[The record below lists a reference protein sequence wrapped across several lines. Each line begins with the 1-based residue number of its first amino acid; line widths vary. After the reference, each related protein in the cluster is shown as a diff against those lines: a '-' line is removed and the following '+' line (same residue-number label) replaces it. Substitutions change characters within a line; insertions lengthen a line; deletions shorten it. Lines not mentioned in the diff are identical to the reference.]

1 MRRKVNAALIVVK
14 RRILNCWLLSCLA
27 ILMSSCYSMEDM
39 KDIQNKFGFTH
50 STPYHDGE
58 EILIINHVVEGGIF
72 DQSGLIEG
80 DQIIVPSSVNGF
92 YQLLKRHPDN
102 NINIEIYRKVTG
114 RNIKITIS
122 SK

>member
-1 MRRKVNAALIVVK
+1 
-14 RRILNCWLLSCLA
+14 
-27 ILMSSCYSMEDM
+27 MEDM